1 MPTKKKASTQK
12 RTPKKDSPDELIDVE
27 GLVKCILWTQRFV
40 TIADELRSNGLPYAD
55 IKWVATI
62 AACAFPEEHSVVST
76 SAIGFETSSSDYL
89 DMEDDEYE

>member
-12 RTPKKDSPDELIDVE
+12 RTPKKDSPDELVDVE

-40 TIADELRSNGLPYAD
+40 TIAEELRSNGLPYAD

-62 AACAFPEEHSVVST
+62 AACAFPEQHTEVST
-76 SAIGFETSSSDYL
+76 SAIGFETSGSDYL

>member
-12 RTPKKDSPDELIDVE
+12 RTPKKESPDELVDVE

-62 AACAFPEEHSVVST
+62 AACAFPEQHAVNST
-76 SAIGFETSSSDYL
+76 CAIGFATGSDDYM
-89 DMEDDEYE
+89 DIEDDECE